1 MALPALMTVTIKINQ
16 VVNRPTDW
24 FKRSMPREIF
34 NKKDMRP
41 PAKLERL

>member
-1 MALPALMTVTIKINQ
+1 MALPALIRVTIKISQ

-24 FKRSMPREIF
+24 FKRSMPREIL

-41 PAKLERL
+41 PAKLARL